1 MSFFFDSLTRV
12 RAGTRTDRGGNAVPD
27 WSDEAVQRLVVDGLN
42 IQPASQT
49 EGHSTSS
56 GGPDATRDAVTT
68 GWRVQSDE
76 GNRPDITATD
86 RLEWRGMTL
95 EVQGEVAEW
104 PDPLNGTVHHI
115 EFTMTRATG

>member
-12 RAGTRTDRGGNAVPD
+12 RAGERTDRGGNTVPD
-27 WSDEAVQRLVVDGLN
+27 WSPDAVQRLVVDGLN
-42 IQPASQT
+42 IQPASQA
-49 EGHSTSS
+49 EGNSTAS
-56 GGPDATRDAVTT
+56 GAADATRDAVTT
-68 GWRVQSDE
+68 GWRVQSNE
-76 GNRPDITATD
+76 GARPDITAAD

-104 PDPLNGTVHHI
+104 PDPLTGLVHHV

>member
-1 MSFFFDSLTRV
+1 MFFFDSLTRV
-12 RAGTRTDRGGNAVPD
+12 RAGTRTDRGGNLILD
-27 WSDEAVQRLVVDGLN
+27 WSPGAVGRLAVDRLN

-49 EGHSTSS
+49 ETT
-56 GGPDATRDAVTT
+56 DATRTAVVT

-76 GNRPDITATD
+76 GTRPDITAVD

-104 PDPLNGTVHHI
+104 PDPLSGAVHHI
-115 EFTMTRATG
+115 EFTMSRATG